1 MRYRYRDGNGVRN
14 LIFDA
19 KTLFYM
25 PLSGQMKR
33 QEVIVPRE
41 NSDGEPV
48 QGKCPDPVR
57 GVYIDQL
64 YSPTK
69 ADK

>member
-1 MRYRYRDGNGVRN
+1 
-14 LIFDA
+14 
-19 KTLFYM
+19 M